1 MIRLASLF
9 WLALVA
15 ATGFATFK
23 VKYAVQDI
31 EEELNRVRKQTVA
44 EHQEIHLLRAEWTM
58 LNQPER
64 LADLN
69 RRLLSLTAVAPKR
82 LQRTI
87 EDVALRPLPA
97 PPDTLIAAAPSSVP
111 AATAVPVAPTVSAV
125 HEPEVAELVA
135 SEAPLVQP
143 AKPMAAIA
151 AALLPVKPA
160 AAAQLA
166 VNGAQSA
173 APDNPVAATAAAVK
187 SAPVKPAVAVQSAK
201 AGSARP
207 TGSIDRLFAEIAEGR

>member
-31 EEELNRVRKQTVA
+31 EEELNRVRKQTVI
-44 EHQEIHLLRAEWTM
+44 EHQEIHLLRAEWTT

-69 RRLLSLTAVAPKR
+69 RRILSLSAVAPKQ
-82 LQRTI
+82 LQRTV
-87 EDVALRPLPA
+87 EDVPLRPVPA
-97 PPDTLIAAAPSSVP
+97 PPDTLIAAAPAVP
-111 AATAVPVAPTVSAV
+111 AAAPEPAVPQLAASDAPPAR
-125 HEPEVAELVA
+125 PEK
-135 SEAPLVQP
+135 PL
-143 AKPMAAIA
+143 AAIA
-151 AALLPVKPA
+151 AALMPVKPA

-166 VNGAQSA
+166 VNGAQNP
-173 APDNPVAATAAAVK
+173 APEKPVAATPATVK
-187 SAPVKPAVAVQSAK
+187 SAPVKPAATVQLAK
-201 AGSARP
+201 
-207 TGSIDRLFAEIAEGR
+207 TGTPRTAPSIDRLFAAIAEGR

>member
-23 VKYAVQDI
+23 VKYTVQDI
-31 EEELNRVRKQTVA
+31 EEELNRVRKQTVV
-44 EHQEIHLLRAEWTM
+44 EQQEIHLLRAEWTT

-69 RRLLSLTAVAPKR
+69 RRFLSLTAVAPKQ

-97 PPDTLIAAAPSSVP
+97 PPDTLIAATP
-111 AATAVPVAPTVSAV
+111 AAPDTLIAAAPAVP
-125 HEPEVAELVA
+125 EPGVPQLAA
-135 SEAPLVQP
+135 SETQPAQP

-151 AALLPVKPA
+151 AALMPVKPA
-160 AAAQLA
+160 AAAALA
-166 VNGAQSA
+166 VSGAQNP
-173 APDNPVAATAAAVK
+173 APEHPVAATPAVSK
-187 SAPVKPAVAVQSAK
+187 SAPVKPVAAVQLAK
-201 AGSARP
+201 TGTPRP
-207 TGSIDRLFAEIAEGR
+207 VPSIDRLFAEIAGGR

>member
-23 VKYAVQDI
+23 VKYAVKDI

-44 EHQEIHLLRAEWTM
+44 EHQEIHLLRAEWTT

-69 RRLLSLTAVAPKR
+69 RRILSLTALAPKQ

-87 EDVALRPLPA
+87 EDVALRPIPA
-97 PPDTLIAAAPSSVP
+97 PPDTLIAAAPAVP
-111 AATAVPVAPTVSAV
+111 AAPDTLIAAAPAPAV
-125 HEPEVAELVA
+125 HEPAAPQLVA
-135 SEAPLVQP
+135 SEAQP
-143 AKPMAAIA
+143 ARPEKPMAAIA
-151 AALLPVKPA
+151 AALMPVKPA
-160 AAAQLA
+160 AAAPLA
-166 VNGAQSA
+166 VSGALNP
-173 APDNPVAATAAAVK
+173 APEHPVAATPAASK
-187 SAPVKPAVAVQSAK
+187 SAPVKPAAAVQLAK
-201 AGSARP
+201 TGTPRP
-207 TGSIDRLFAEIAEGR
+207 APSIDRLFAEIAGGR